1 MNTLLQRL
9 VLTAVVLG
17 VSFLWVEPAARR
29 SLGYGVSEAKAT
41 VAQRYPLR
49 ARSNNFYNRSKISY
63 TRGK

>member
-9 VLTAVVLG
+9 VLAAVVLG
-17 VSFLWVEPAARR
+17 VSVLWVEPTARR
-29 SLGYGVSEAKAT
+29 SLGFSASEVKAT

-49 ARSNNFYNRSKISY
+49 ARSNNFFNRSKISY

>member
-1 MNTLLQRL
+1 MNTLLQRVVL
-9 VLTAVVLG
+9 VAVVLG
-17 VSFLWVEPAARR
+17 ASVLWGEPAARR
-29 SLGYGVSEAKAT
+29 SLGYSASEVKAT